1 MRSPGTGFK
10 GAVAETKI
18 EIHTGLAGFIMLDGV
33 REAGAT
39 EITGFRSFSDEPVY
53 LGLEALAQL
62 GAFQIRRFTGFD
74 RHIFLLKIADC
85 RLSTGKSLKGRFVLT
100 GKLLSRSNSAFF
112 CRMKA
117 EKGKTLVIEGDFLF
131 ASVDYDQKFKRETL
145 RRHYE
150 RIFTCLLNDIK
161 PG

>member
-1 MRSPGTGFK
+1 
-10 GAVAETKI
+10 VAETKI